1 MFLGLLSFSLVT
13 TLLDSMFPTSLHIFF
28 VARLLE
34 NILRQAK
41 RQADYLRPFGSK
53 RFAITARCF
62 MFTRDKSLENI
73 PHEEVF
79 RGMQI
84 L

>member
-1 MFLGLLSFSLVT
+1 
-13 TLLDSMFPTSLHIFF
+13 
-28 VARLLE
+28 
-34 NILRQAK
+34 
-41 RQADYLRPFGSK
+41 
-53 RFAITARCF
+53 

-84 L
+84 LWIDIETRIAVRNLSNEMRNAVWA